1 MIRLSPRMGA
11 LRPYGTEDLLDGEL
25 RVRAHRN
32 EAPLPPPQHVVEAVR
47 NAGGD
52 ALRYYPAN
60 LQRRVLHQLARRL
73 GVGARNVAIAN
84 GADEILL
91 AAARVT
97 LDASSNA
104 VTVRPTFGMYAR
116 AIAMC
121 GAEVREVPYRQR
133 WQFDPDALLARVD
146 RDTRLIYLGHP
157 NNPTGEALSLAT
169 LERVARA
176 IPETLIVVDEAYLA
190 FRFESLV
197 RAARPLRNVVVAG
210 SLSKVCALAGLR
222 VGFVTGDA
230 AVITAFRQV
239 IAPYAL
245 SVTALLAAQAYLS
258 DDPAAR
264 AFERA
269 IALEVERSLDA
280 IAGALTPFATNVWRG
295 LGSFLLADLGVEAA
309 PIVKCLRRRGIAVR
323 AFHAEEL
330 RSCIRVCALDE
341 TATAELV
348 SAFNEILP
356 AFVGRQL
363 ASA

>member
-1 MIRLSPRMGA
+1 MIRLSPRIGA
-11 LRPYGTEDLLDGEL
+11 LRPYGAEDLLDGQL

-52 ALRYYPAN
+52 ALRYYPAK
-60 LQRRVLHQLARRL
+60 LQRRVLHQLAQRL

-84 GADEILL
+84 GADEIIL
-91 AAARVT
+91 AAARVS
-97 LDASSNA
+97 LDAGSNA

-116 AIAMC
+116 AVAMC
-121 GAEVREVPYRQR
+121 GAGLRELPYGQR
-133 WQFDPDALLARVD
+133 WQLDADALLARVD
-146 RDTRLIYLGHP
+146 RETRLIYLGHP

-190 FRFESLV
+190 FHLESLV
-197 RAARPLRNVVVAG
+197 TATRPLQNVVVAG

-222 VGFVTGDA
+222 VGFVTGDS
-230 AVITAFRQV
+230 AVITAFRRV

-245 SVTALLAAQAYLS
+245 SATALLAAQAYLS
-258 DDPAAR
+258 DEPAAR
-264 AFERA
+264 AFELA
-269 IALEVERSLDA
+269 IAVEVQCSLDA
-280 IAGALTPFATNVWRG
+280 IARALRPFATNLWRG
-295 LGSFLLADLGVEAA
+295 LGSFLLADLGVDVA

-323 AFHAEEL
+323 AFHTEEL
-330 RSCIRVCALDE
+330 RTCIRVCALDE

-356 AFVGRQL
+356 SFVERQL
-363 ASA
+363 ARA